1 MLLTA
6 LQILSSNGFIY
17 QQAEKLKSREMK
29 DVEECR
35 RMLKDDDGWW
45 RMMVD
50 DGGKVEWLID
60 TEGNF
65 LKFLGDTLKWCLNY
79 F

>member
-1 MLLTA
+1 
-6 LQILSSNGFIY
+6 
-17 QQAEKLKSREMK
+17 MK
-29 DVEECR
+29 NEECW

-65 LKFLGDTLKWCLNY
+65 LKFFGDTLKWCLNY

>member
-1 MLLTA
+1 
-6 LQILSSNGFIY
+6 
-17 QQAEKLKSREMK
+17 MK
-29 DVEECR
+29 NVEGCW

-65 LKFLGDTLKWCLNY
+65 LKNFGDTLKWCLNY